1 MQVCGV
7 VAPPPL
13 QALATP
19 AVVPDAGVVIAGHWF
34 STTVATNAP
43 LFVGH
48 VMAQLAYPGAA
59 LTAPSVA
66 TLVPAASATTHPA
79 VAHSAMVFASHTFST
94 AVTVNTW
101 PCVHVIPH
109 EAQPVAAAMVP
120 SVVTVVATAVATV
133 HPKAAQSPADD
144 FAVHAFSTAFTAN
157 VVPPVHVMPQETHPV
172 CAPMVPSPDTEFALA
187 VTTAQPKVFQSLA
200 ADFWVHVFS
209 VHEPNDGVVPV
220 DGQVVAAHV

>member
-1 MQVCGV
+1 VQVCGV

-19 AVVPDAGVVIAGHWF
+19 AVVPDAEVVIAGHWF

-48 VMAQLAYPGAA
+48 VIAQLAYPEAA

-120 SVVTVVATAVATV
+120 SVVTVVATAVSTV

-144 FAVHAFSTAFTAN
+144 LAMHAFSVQVGGDGQLPSAL
-157 VVPPVHVMPQETHPV
+157 HVI
-172 CAPMVPSPDTEFALA
+172 D
-187 VTTAQPKVFQSLA
+187 A
-200 ADFWVHVFS
+200 AAFS
-209 VHEPNDGVVPV
+209 V
-220 DGQVVAAHV
+220 